1 MGRRPTKIEEEDEEI
16 ESSSDDSEVEE
27 EDNLPMQNLASELY
41 PDSET
46 ATKKPRKQVSANLLP
61 GKESEFTSS
70 RHAFVGTGKL
80 NLSDLLDE
88 DQVSSGMLKKQLST
102 RNDSKLLLQPLV
114 KPTEQV
120 KAERKL
126 GYTTVKDTVTAHW
139 QDLVVE
145 NKSLKLQFPLKV
157 HHTAVLQSSG
167 LGSEKEIIAS
177 EELGRNETEMDD
189 TAKAKM
195 RALLFYAEQKS
206 KRVSKIKSK
215 TFRKLRKKKLYRE
228 EEEALERLRETD
240 PELAREE
247 DERQAMQR
255 AKERASLRQK
265 NTSKR
270 MRELGKRN
278 KGATALEMQSKMKS
292 IHGNQ
297 GSDEEDDSDV
307 DVEEMARRHVE
318 SFEQGL
324 QLEDKGLGGMKFMQR
339 ALEREHV
346 QAKEDAVQLLKR
358 LRGENDE
365 EENVQAELHGKRKFG
380 ASKVEERA
388 TNPMVVDHAR
398 KLFEEVVPVV
408 VEEKKVIKPLVAP
421 TIVVET
427 KNDEEKED
435 NPWLVGSVTLRNNKA
450 SKTLSSSTTT
460 MQLAQVMERLPE
472 KQPELAEEQRELVK
486 RAFANVAEVDF
497 AQEKLALEEKKLADA
512 AVPTIGAGWG
522 SWTGLGVQ
530 VRKQPLVVPT
540 PASLARKPQDQRA
553 NVIVSHRTNKLHRK
567 YQVDSVPYP
576 FTSREQ
582 YERSLQDA
590 VGLEWNTTLQHE
602 KKTMPMVQVKAGT
615 VIQPIALPKSKKHQE
630 LPPKKKQRFASRK
643 QMF

>member
-1 MGRRPTKIEEEDEEI
+1 M
-16 ESSSDDSEVEE
+16 
-27 EDNLPMQNLASELY
+27 
-41 PDSET
+41 
-46 ATKKPRKQVSANLLP
+46 
-61 GKESEFTSS
+61 
-70 RHAFVGTGKL
+70 
-80 NLSDLLDE
+80 
-88 DQVSSGMLKKQLST
+88 
-102 RNDSKLLLQPLV
+102 
-114 KPTEQV
+114 
-120 KAERKL
+120 
-126 GYTTVKDTVTAHW
+126 
-139 QDLVVE
+139 
-145 NKSLKLQFPLKV
+145 
-157 HHTAVLQSSG
+157 LQSSG
-167 LGSEKEIIAS
+167 LGSEKEIIAN
-177 EELGRNETEMDD
+177 EELGRNEVEMDD

-278 KGATALEMQSKMKS
+278 KGATALEMQGKMKS
-292 IHGNQ
+292 IHGED
-297 GSDEEDDSDV
+297 GEEEDDSDSDA
-307 DVEEMARRHVE
+307 DVEEMAQRHLE

-339 ALEREHV
+339 ALEREHM

-358 LRGENDE
+358 LRGSNEDE
-365 EENVQAELHGKRKFG
+365 VAQAELHGKRKFG
-380 ASKVEERA
+380 ASQVEGRVA
-388 TNPMVVDHAR
+388 PVAVDHAR
-398 KLFEEVVPVV
+398 KLFEEVAV
-408 VEEKKVIKPLVAP
+408 VEEEAVKPKPKPVVAVAA
-421 TIVVET
+421 VVPET
-427 KNDEEKED
+427 KQEVED
-435 NPWLVGSVTLRNNKA
+435 NPWLVGGAVSLRNNKA
-450 SKTLSSSTTT
+450 SKTSSSST

-486 RAFANVAEVDF
+486 RAFANVAEMDF
-497 AQEKLALEEKKLADA
+497 AQEKLALEEKELAEA
-512 AVPTIGAGWG
+512 AVPAIGAGWG

-530 VRKQPLVVPT
+530 ARKPAAVAPT

-582 YERSLQDA
+582 YERSLDSA
-590 VGLEWNTTLQHE
+590 VGLEWNTTQQHE
-602 KKTMPMVQVKAGT
+602 KKVKPLVQVKAGT
-615 VIQPIALPKSKKHQE
+615 VIQPIALPQSKKNRDVVVP
-630 LPPKKKQRFASRK
+630 PPKKKLRFASRK
-643 QMF
+643 QMS